1 MLECRRDE
9 CSANFPSAGFLR
21 SFGSDPPASPPD
33 PEGRPV
39 DRTLLLVYLRLRG
52 TEKNLP
58 RASHQIYSLIPSA
71 LFLVHIWPCE
81 KKIDGGND
89 QQSPICNA
97 CHVGAG
103 EDESI
108 PCCPTL
114 GSLTSE
120 HNKKKEKE
128 IPASG
133 RR

>member
-1 MLECRRDE
+1 MN
-9 CSANFPSAGFLR
+9 ALR
-21 SFGSDPPASPPD
+21 TF
-33 PEGRPV
+33 R
-39 DRTLLLVYLRLRG
+39 LLVFFAASGQILRHLHPTPKAALLTAPCCSFISG
-52 TEKNLP
+52 SAAQKKTLP